1 MGKKGKENKGKKQAG
16 KKRRGLRVASLV
28 IALALFV
35 GAWVYNGSR
44 SRPLDNQP
52 KAAGAY
58 VRRETKLPLSP
69 ALFVGKIETAYQV
82 AHDMPDVLD
91 QLYCYCECDKHSGHR
106 SLLSCYTDHHAANCD
121 VCVNEALDASRMM
134 KQDYKMP
141 EIKSAIDRKYSRM

>member
-1 MGKKGKENKGKKQAG
+1 MGKKRKVNKGKEHAG
-16 KKRRGLRVASLV
+16 GKRRGLRVASLV
-28 IALALFV
+28 IALVLTG
-35 GAWVYNGSR
+35 GAWMYTTNSSR
-44 SRPLDNQP
+44 SLNHEP
-52 KAAGAY
+52 KAASAY
-58 VRRETKLPLSP
+58 VRRETKIPLSP

-82 AHDMPDVLD
+82 AHDMPEVLD

-106 SLLSCYTDHHAANCD
+106 SLLSCYTDQHAANCD